1 MPIIST
7 VGRRALSVRLLIWT
21 IYGLL
26 LFGATTMIYPF
37 LLMVAGSTKRSVDTP
52 HSTLVPTFLRSDAD
66 LYRKHVEGLFNEH
79 LLMMKNAYHSRTGSF
94 RTLEPPS
101 RPNGRAT
108 CGRAKP
114 GLSSGARMTWES

>member
-37 LLMVAGSTKRSVDTP
+37 LLMVAGSTKSSVDTTR
-52 HSTLVPTFLRSDAD
+52 STLVPTFLRSDAD
-66 LYRKHVEGLFNEH
+66 LYHKHV
-79 LLMMKNAYHSRTGSF
+79 
-94 RTLEPPS
+94 
-101 RPNGRAT
+101 
-108 CGRAKP
+108 
-114 GLSSGARMTWES
+114 